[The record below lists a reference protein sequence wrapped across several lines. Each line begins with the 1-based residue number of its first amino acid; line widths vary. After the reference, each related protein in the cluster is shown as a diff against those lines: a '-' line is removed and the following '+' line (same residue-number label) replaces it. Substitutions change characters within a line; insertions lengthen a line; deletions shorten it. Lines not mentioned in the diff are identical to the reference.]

1 VTAKERVAWQI
12 FRCNRSAES
21 LTELLQTQGE
31 EQRQLIV
38 NIEITLFFQTQRAIV
53 LVNSNRTLSS
63 ENFHS

>member
-1 VTAKERVAWQI
+1 MSWQI

-53 LVNSNRTLSS
+53 LINSNRTLSS